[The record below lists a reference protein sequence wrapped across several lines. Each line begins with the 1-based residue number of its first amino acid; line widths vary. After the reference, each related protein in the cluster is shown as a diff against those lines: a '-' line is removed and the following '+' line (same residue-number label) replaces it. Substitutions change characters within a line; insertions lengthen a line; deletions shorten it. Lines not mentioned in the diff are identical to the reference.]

1 MKASDFLAL
10 LPGRM
15 TFLLLPREVVAVRSV
30 HLFGRTLGCRAWS
43 FPCDGEDALPSA
55 LAQAR
60 GVTRSGHELSHV
72 GLPLETLT
80 LVHFTLPLG
89 AREDLP
95 SAVRYALMRHVPFPL
110 DNMRWQYAA
119 REQGESLNVT
129 ATLIS
134 EARLAGIVEV
144 FSRAGIGVASVFPAC
159 AALLGLIPEGGV
171 AAVVQGDQQDVLVW
185 NGSMVCWQARRAQD
199 ETPPLHRAAAM
210 LDNYGIGSRRAA
222 VIGDPPG
229 DLPDNL
235 DIDRVLPEQLCL
247 DFSRRFSIDVVSS
260 EALRNVRRLR
270 YAVVVP
276 ALVLLATLA
285 LLPFRDLIVWQKRM
299 HQLEQRIEALRTEAG
314 DLAEVRQR
322 NTETRARIER
332 WEEIFSQNVQVT
344 SVLREITRVIPRGA
358 WLESLQIQERRAVL
372 SGNAPSATVILE
384 QLENSPFFEDVRFD
398 APVTRQGA
406 LEKFRIVANISKQ

>member
-1 MKASDFLAL
+1 MKSSDFLAL
-10 LPGRM
+10 LPGRL
-15 TFLLLPREVVAVRSV
+15 TFLLLPHEVAVVRSV

-43 FPCDGEDALPSA
+43 FPYDGEDGLSAALT
-55 LAQAR
+55 QAR
-60 GVTRSGHELSHV
+60 RGIPSGHELSHV
-72 GLPLETLT
+72 GLPLESLT

-119 REQGESLNVT
+119 REQGDSLTVT

-134 EARLAGIVEV
+134 EARLAGIVDV
-144 FSRAGIGVASVFPAC
+144 FSKAGIGVASVFPAC
-159 AALLGLIPEGGV
+159 TAVLGLMAEGGV
-171 AAVVQGDQQDVLVW
+171 AAVAQGDQQEVLVW
-185 NGSMVCWQARRAQD
+185 NGSMVCWQGRGVQD
-199 ETPPLHRAAAM
+199 EPPPLHRAAAM
-210 LDNYGIGSRRAA
+210 LDNYGISSRRAV
-222 VIGDPPG
+222 VIGDPTG
-229 DLPDNL
+229 DVPEHL
-235 DIDRVLPEQLCL
+235 DIVRVLPDQLCL
-247 DFSRRFSIDVVSS
+247 DFSKQFSIDVISP

-270 YAVVVP
+270 NAVVVP
-276 ALVLLATLA
+276 ALLLLATLA

-299 HQLEQRIEALRTEAG
+299 HQLEARIDALRTEAG
-314 DLAEVRQR
+314 DLAEVRRR

-332 WEEIFSQNVQVT
+332 WEEIFSQNVHVT

-384 QLENSPFFEDVRFD
+384 QLENSAFFEDARFD
-398 APVTRQGA
+398 APVTKQGA